1 MMTRTVVAAVVVAVT
16 VVVVV
21 VVVVATLFDN
31 ANLLSSNTVSFSLY
45 YLVGI
50 IKCAVGKLCIA
61 RDE

>member
-16 VVVVV
+16 VVV